1 MSTDG
6 YDSLE
11 EAGRGDIPDPYVHV
25 LGTRVRGSKA
35 VVWTL
40 TNDRPP
46 FEEDE
51 LFLEREGSRW
61 VPTHGWGGWTEA
73 PPEVWEKA
81 RRLGHRPGRAQAIPH
96 D

>member
-1 MSTDG
+1 MHAAGG

-11 EAGRGDIPDPYVHV
+11 EAGRGDIPDPFVHV
-25 LGTRVRGSKA
+25 LGYRVSGDEA

-51 LFLEREGSRW
+51 LFLERKGSRW
-61 VPTHGWGGWTEA
+61 FPTHGHGGWGD
-73 PPEVWEKA
+73 PPDEVWEKA
-81 RRLGHRPGRAQAIPH
+81 RRLGHRPGWRQTIPR
-96 D
+96 

>member
-1 MSTDG
+1 MEG

-11 EAGRGDIPDPYVHV
+11 EAGRGDIPDADVHV
-25 LGTRVRGSKA
+25 LGYRIRGRNA

-51 LFLEREGSRW
+51 LFLERKGSRW
-61 VPTHGWGGWTEA
+61 FPSHGHGGWEEA
-73 PPEVWEKA
+73 PPDVWEKA
-81 RRLGHRPGRAQAIPH
+81 ARLGHGPGTRQTISH

>member
-11 EAGRGDIPDPYVHV
+11 EAGRGGIPDPYVHV
-25 LGTRVRGSKA
+25 LGYRVSGNKA

-51 LFLEREGSRW
+51 LFLERKGARW
-61 VPTHGWGGWTEA
+61 FPTYGQGGWSNP

-81 RRLGHRPGRAQAIPH
+81 RRLGHRPGWAQAIPH